1 LDFENLILSVHSIA
15 DVAGV
20 LFPKYLLSRKSAPV
34 ISGIEHWI
42 KQNSKRRK
50 EGLTMAII
58 EEFRE
63 FAFKGNVIDLAV
75 GVIIGAAFGKI
86 VTSLV
91 NNIFMPILGLI
102 LGKVDFSNLF
112 FVLNGQQVASLKE
125 AADKGIPVFA
135 YGMFINTLI
144 EFLIIAF
151 CLFLVIKQVN
161 RFKKPVVAAS
171 GPSTE
176 EKLLTEIRDL
186 LKSGRES

>member
-1 LDFENLILSVHSIA
+1 
-15 DVAGV
+15 
-20 LFPKYLLSRKSAPV
+20 
-34 ISGIEHWI
+34 
-42 KQNSKRRK
+42 
-50 EGLTMAII
+50 MAIFG
-58 EEFRE
+58 EFRD

-102 LGKVDFSNLF
+102 LGRVDFSNLF
-112 FVLNGQQVASLKE
+112 IVLNGQHAASLKE
-125 AADKGIPVFA
+125 AADKGIPILA
-135 YGMFINTLI
+135 YGMFINTVI

-161 RFKKPVVAAS
+161 RFKKPAPPA

-186 LKSGRES
+186 LKPGRQA